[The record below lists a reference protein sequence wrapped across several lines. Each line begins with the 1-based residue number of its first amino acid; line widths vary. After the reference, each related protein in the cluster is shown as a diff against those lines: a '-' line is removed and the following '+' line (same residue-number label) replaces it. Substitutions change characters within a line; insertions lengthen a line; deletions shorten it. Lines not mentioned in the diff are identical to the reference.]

1 MATIY
6 IKLKKPSSTVYFQ
19 SIIGTYSHIAWTR
32 TENPQD
38 AIIKIIATDDTIT
51 EARNILDE
59 LKKEIEFDEIE
70 IN

>member
-19 SIIGTYSHIAWTR
+19 SIIGTYAHIAWTR
-32 TENPQD
+32 TENPEEG
-38 AIIKIIATDDTIT
+38 IIKVIVTDDTII

-59 LKKEIEFDEIE
+59 LKKEIEFEE
-70 IN
+70 VNLT